1 MIINKIKT
9 SKGCYAVLLF
19 ILGLHF
25 SCTAQ
30 RKESVKKE
38 NPPGT
43 IWLKDNLYIDVMPVC
58 NVHYRE
64 YEYFMKKKIK
74 YNFSEFD
81 NLVNSLPYFG
91 FDRISYEKNFAF
103 TPNPDS
109 SKFKIALHTIQ
120 LDTCY
125 PPFIKYLTDP
135 RYNYYPVKNISY
147 QVAEAFCKWRTD
159 MVLLNYA
166 SNKKMSERAPC
177 HKKIKYRLP
186 TKEEWEYA
194 VTHLPIKF
202 SFNENISFSGQG
214 AVTQSFSDSD
224 LSKHNYVS
232 KNFILNDLSE
242 IVADKNVAKGRN
254 WKDSTSWKNINFTTS
269 YQDACNWL
277 TFRCVCEV
285 ED

>member
-19 ILGLHF
+19 ILGVHF

-43 IWLKDNLYIDVMPVC
+43 IWLKDNLYIDRVPIS
-58 NVHYRE
+58 NVYYRE
-64 YEYFMKKKIK
+64 YEYYNRKYAK
-74 YNFSEFD
+74 YNFSQLD
-81 NLVNSLPYFG
+81 SLVNLLPYFG
-91 FDRISYEKNFAF
+91 YDGFSFTKNVVF

-109 SKFKIALHTIQ
+109 DRYKIDINKVQSEIGSPFFLQYLKNPAYNF
-120 LDTCY
+120 Y
-125 PPFIKYLTDP
+125 PITNMP
-135 RYNYYPVKNISY
+135 Y
-147 QVAEAFCKWRTD
+147 QAAESFCQWRTA
-159 MVLLNYA
+159 MI
-166 SNKKMSERAPC
+166 MSHFSSTKTKSKRDHN

-194 VTHLPIKF
+194 VTHLPSKF
-202 SFNENISFSGQG
+202 SFNDNINFSGRG
-214 AVTQSFSDSD
+214 GITQSINDSIYG
-224 LSKHNYVS
+224 KHNYS
-232 KNFILNDLSE
+232 DKYFFLNDLSE
-242 IVADKNVAKGRN
+242 IVAEKNVAKGRN